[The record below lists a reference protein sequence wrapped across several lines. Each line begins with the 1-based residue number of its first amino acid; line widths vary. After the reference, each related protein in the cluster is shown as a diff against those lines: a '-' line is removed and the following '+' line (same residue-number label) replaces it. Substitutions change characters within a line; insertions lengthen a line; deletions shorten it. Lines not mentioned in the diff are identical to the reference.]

1 MNRIPPHMR
10 GMGRDFGTPRQ
21 DNEQA
26 PSYASQQSFVTWG
39 DRQTIT
45 FDPPAGFVGPGTL
58 FALFPVAAFTIPGL
72 VAFNQLVDL
81 RFKRPTTF
89 AVCLF
94 LEMTQSP
101 IGDYSRILFN
111 INTSVGK
118 AANRIQRVVQYD
130 ATLATSGTAPAI
142 VSTLDTSQIAAHTI
156 QIIPEGLA
164 THYSTA
170 GPQPSRTISWSA
182 WVAPLVD

>member
-10 GMGRDFGTPRQ
+10 GMGREFLRQ

-26 PSYASQQSFVTWG
+26 PSYQSQQAFVRWG
-39 DRQTIT
+39 SRQTIT

-58 FALFPVAAFTIPGL
+58 FAFFPVPAFNIPGL
-72 VAFNQLVDL
+72 VQFQQLVDL

-94 LEMTQSP
+94 LEMNVVP
-101 IGDYSRILFN
+101 IGDSSRMTFDVN
-111 INTSVGK
+111 VSVGQ
-118 AANRIQRVVQYD
+118 AANRIQRLVEYT
-130 ATLATSGTAPAI
+130 ATIATATAPQI
-142 VSTLDTSQIAAHTI
+142 VSVLDTSQLAAQTI
-156 QIIPEGLA
+156 QIIPEGLS
-164 THYSTA
+164 THYSTP
-170 GPQPSRTISWSA
+170 GPAPSRTISWSA